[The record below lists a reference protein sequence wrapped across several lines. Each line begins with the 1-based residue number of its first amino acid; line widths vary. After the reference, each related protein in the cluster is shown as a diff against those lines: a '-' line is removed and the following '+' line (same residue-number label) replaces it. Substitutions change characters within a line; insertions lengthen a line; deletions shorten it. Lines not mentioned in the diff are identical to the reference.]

1 MPYIHLNAEPHY
13 LRSSFPA
20 LTLSI
25 AEVSRREGVS
35 EMSLPNRRK
44 QLNSE
49 SHAVSETSR

>member
-1 MPYIHLNAEPHY
+1 VPYIHLNAEPHY